1 MKWTDRIRSIKLIF
15 ILAAIIIVVLSIVVS
30 RLLIRD
36 LFREE
41 TTRMQVLA
49 EAMRSL
55 SIADEHTDLN
65 LVLKVINE
73 NNTNPKDFP
82 GLILLDLHMP
92 VMDGWEFLYRFSEDI
107 YPHCKNTK
115 VIITSYSIDEV
126 DSERAKKYPFIVD
139 FLTSSLSVEYLESLP
154 RSLLS
159 DELV

>member
-1 MKWTDRIRSIKLIF
+1 MALFRFNNMKWTDRIRSIKLIF

-73 NNTNPKDFP
+73 NN
-82 GLILLDLHMP
+82 ISHY
-92 VMDGWEFLYRFSEDI
+92 FLSF
-107 YPHCKNTK
+107 H
-115 VIITSYSIDEV
+115 
-126 DSERAKKYPFIVD
+126 
-139 FLTSSLSVEYLESLP
+139 
-154 RSLLS
+154 
-159 DELV
+159 

>member
-15 ILAAIIIVVLSIVVS
+15 IFAAIIIVVLSIVVS

-73 NNTNPKDFP
+73 NNTIPVIVVDKKGKAQLTQRTPPYNP
-82 GLILLDLHMP
+82 
-92 VMDGWEFLYRFSEDI
+92 Y
-107 YPHCKNTK
+107 T
-115 VIITSYSIDEV
+115 
-126 DSERAKKYPFIVD
+126 A
-139 FLTSSLSVEYLESLP
+139 
-154 RSLLS
+154 
-159 DELV
+159 